1 MNALLKVTTDYSLL
15 KSMIKIPE
23 LMEFCKKNNIT
34 TCGICDN
41 NLFGATHFYN
51 SCISNHIK
59 PLIGLEISV
68 NYQSIYLYAKNY
80 SGYQNLLKLNTIIQT
95 RMVSTLDLEMYCTN
109 VIAVIPY
116 HNIDS
121 YKEISKIYKT
131 TFISYSNAFEK
142 KNALLITKDILYL
155 KDIKALNEKDASYLN
170 YLQMI
175 ELNKTVKDFALIDYT
190 NNVVENL
197 PLDNEN
203 GVGVFISMIDLVFPK
218 NTRYIPKYECD
229 MDSYTYLKNLAH
241 KGLKKRLQNK
251 ENQIYQDRLE
261 YELSVIKKMGFVD
274 YFLIVYDY
282 VLFAK
287 KNKILVGA
295 GRGSAVGSLVCYCLG
310 ITDVNPIKYNLLFE
324 RFLNPERITMPDIDI
339 DFENTK
345 REMVVNYVKEKYGKD
360 CVAGIMTYGTLKS
373 RLVLRLVLKC
383 LDIDNSK
390 VDKFITNIDSRL
402 TLKENLEKESVK
414 DFIKNDSEIKKAYQI
429 SMKLENLKR
438 NISTHAAGIVISS
451 ETLENIIPVCIND
464 NELFTGVTMEYLED
478 LGLLKMDFLALKNL
492 TTIANI
498 LDLIEKQT
506 SKRLNLN
513 AIDLN
518 DPKVLSLFHDVNTI
532 GIFQFESTGM
542 TNFLQ
547 KLKPSSF
554 EDLTAALALFRPG
567 PMENIDSF
575 IRRKYKREKIEYLH
589 KDLEDILKETYG
601 IIVYQ
606 EQIMQIL
613 VKIAG
618 YSYAEADNIRRAMS
632 KKKKEIID
640 KEESVFITRAI
651 KKGYA
656 KDLAEKIYALI
667 LKFANYGFN
676 KSHSVSYALI
686 GYQMAY
692 LKVYFPGYFFAN
704 LLNNVIGVEN
714 KTKEYIDEAKR
725 LHFSILPPDI
735 NLSYEMYNIEKTG
748 LRMPFGV
755 IKNIGSSTVS
765 SILLERE
772 KQPFTSFIDF
782 VKRTYGKG
790 VNSKAILSLIH
801 GSVFESFHLNKKTLE
816 KNLDIIMNY
825 ASLAADLEEEFLE
838 KPEIVFYE
846 DYTKEEQRE
855 IELNSY
861 GFYISNHPASKYTD
875 KSITK
880 IENIGKNYNKMA
892 KCVVLVDQ
900 IKIIKTKNNEDM
912 AFVDAS
918 DETGTLTF
926 VLFANLMEKIKLL
939 EKNKLV
945 LLEGKIAKRFDKYQI
960 NITNV
965 LNIK

>member
-109 VIAVIPY
+109 VIAVVPY

-203 GVGVFISMIDLVFPK
+203 GVDVFISMIDLVFPK

-518 DPKVLSLFHDVNTI
+518 DPKVLSLFHDANTI

-735 NLSYEMYNIEKTG
+735 NLSYEMYNIEKMG

-926 VLFANLMEKIKLL
+926 VLFANSMEKIKLL

>member
-109 VIAVIPY
+109 VIAVVPY

-518 DPKVLSLFHDVNTI
+518 DPKVLSLFHDANTI

-735 NLSYEMYNIEKTG
+735 NLSYEMYSIEKTG

-926 VLFANLMEKIKLL
+926 VLFANSMEKIKLL

>member
-451 ETLENIIPVCIND
+451 ETLETIIPVCIND

-518 DPKVLSLFHDVNTI
+518 DPKVLSLFHDANTI

-692 LKVYFPGYFFAN
+692 LKVYFPGYFFSN

-926 VLFANLMEKIKLL
+926 VLFANSMEKIKLL

>member
-492 TTIANI
+492 TTIANV

-518 DPKVLSLFHDVNTI
+518 DPKVLSLFHDANTI

-676 KSHSVSYALI
+676 KSHSVSYAFI

-772 KQPFTSFIDF
+772 KQPFKSFIDF

-926 VLFANLMEKIKLL
+926 VLFANSMEKIKLL

>member
-109 VIAVIPY
+109 VIAVVPY

-518 DPKVLSLFHDVNTI
+518 DPKVLNLFHDANTI

-692 LKVYFPGYFFAN
+692 LKVYFPGYFFSN

-926 VLFANLMEKIKLL
+926 VLFANSMEKIKLL

>member
-109 VIAVIPY
+109 VIAVVPY

-518 DPKVLSLFHDVNTI
+518 DPKVLNLFHDANTI

-926 VLFANLMEKIKLL
+926 VLFANSMEKIKLL